1 MFRLRA
7 DISDEK
13 VVARARS
20 AKGAG
25 ERWFQVFAPHVGER
39 SPEDAEF
46 EAARLV
52 DLLEGERWTLENAAY
67 SAEYDERGVY
77 DRGPYGFL
85 AAPTIVGTIYTFR
98 LREAA

>member
-1 MFRLRA
+1 MFELRPG
-7 DISDEK
+7 ISDED

-20 AKGAG
+20 AKG
-25 ERWFQVFAPHVGER
+25 EDRRWFQVFAPHVGER

-52 DLLEGERWTLENAAY
+52 DLLEAERWTLENAAY
-67 SAEYDERGVY
+67 SAEYDERGIY

-85 AAPTIVGTIYTFR
+85 AAPSIVGTIYTFR
-98 LREAA
+98 SSEAS